1 MVGVPRSSGCQLC
14 RRRKVRCDEVRPSC
28 GNCIKYG
35 AECPG
40 YERGLKFVAG
50 KHQIRQRGGGRRS
63 DNGQR
68 ASNSSPDDSQPF
80 AATLTYRSN
89 PIVVTSA
96 PRLRPTLI
104 PPVDRPLQ
112 PLRGHVLYNMIQNFC
127 PSAPPDILGLFQWVG
142 FDHLGKRALL
152 DGAIC
157 SLALHLAGK
166 EKSNAELV
174 AHSRT
179 VYGKSLTEL
188 QAALRHS
195 SIWRSS
201 ETLFAAILLCFFE
214 LFAGTSSPD
223 TWLQHAKGIGTL
235 MEQRGPAAHAE
246 GWDAAMLLSFRGILI
261 MSDMFYPREENC
273 FLSRPAWKPLMADR
287 GRCLVH
293 AADTP
298 VAEIAVVDG
307 FFQQLVD
314 VPAVLKW
321 GYRVREANK
330 AGIPVEPARLA
341 VLAHLAAASHAS
353 FSRWYDDEF
362 TSLPYVH
369 SAEAAPANPA
379 VSPYATVLEHEHPW
393 AGAVHL
399 AYWASMLILQETLAQ
414 CGSPVPGSDAA
425 RQVLVSNIL
434 RSVESIGRGVMGP
447 YRVGYS
453 LRIAYEFASAKEQL
467 WIGSLLDR
475 FSKSYA
481 AVDKTMYP
489 APRGD

>member
-40 YERGLKFVAG
+40 YDRGLKFVAG
-50 KHQIRQRGGGRRS
+50 KHQIRQRGRGKRS

-68 ASNSSPDDSQPF
+68 GSSSSSSSRSSHDDSQPF
-80 AATLTYRSN
+80 AAALTYR
-89 PIVVTSA
+89 PGPTVVTSA
-96 PRLRPTLI
+96 PRLRPTLT

-112 PLRGHVLYNMIQNFC
+112 PLRGHVLYNMIENFC
-127 PSAPPDILGLFQWVG
+127 PSAPPDILGLFQWVT

-166 EKSNAELV
+166 ETSSPELV
-174 AHSRT
+174 AQSRT

-188 QAALRHS
+188 QAALRHP

-214 LFAGTSSPD
+214 
-223 TWLQHAKGIGTL
+223 HAKGIGIL

-273 FLSRPAWKPLMADR
+273 FLSRPEWKPLMADG
-287 GRCLVH
+287 GRCLVYP
-293 AADTP
+293 ADTP
-298 VAEIAVVDG
+298 VETITVVDG
-307 FFQQLVD
+307 FFQRLVD

-321 GYRVREANK
+321 GYMVREANK
-330 AGIPVEPARLA
+330 AGIPVEPARL
-341 VLAHLAAASHAS
+341 VILAQHAAANHAS
-353 FSRWYDDEF
+353 LSRWYDEEF
-362 TSLPYVH
+362 TSLPYVRP
-369 SAEAAPANPA
+369 AEAVPANPA
-379 VSPYATVLEHEHPW
+379 VSLYATILEHENQW

-414 CGSPVPGSDAA
+414 CGAPVPGSDAA
-425 RQVLVSNIL
+425 REELVSNIL
-434 RSVESIGRGVMGP
+434 RSVESIGRGTMGP

-453 LRIAYEFASAKEQL
+453 LRIAYEFANAEAQR
-467 WIGSLLDR
+467 WIGTLLDR

-481 AVDKTMYP
+481 ALDKTMYP
-489 APRGD
+489 APR